1 MIIVITFLKTEKKF
15 FFFVCQN
22 NQEFDPNHCKAFLWD
37 LTSKQIPVEF
47 IEPNSLDIVVL
58 IFVMSALC
66 PNDWNQAVD
75 NVYKMLKPGG
85 LVLFRGIVILY
96 DYYFLIIL
104 TYPI

>member
-1 MIIVITFLKTEKKF
+1 
-15 FFFVCQN
+15 
-22 NQEFDPNHCKAFLWD
+22 
-37 LTSKQIPVEF
+37 
-47 IEPNSLDIVVL
+47 
-58 IFVMSALC
+58 MSALS